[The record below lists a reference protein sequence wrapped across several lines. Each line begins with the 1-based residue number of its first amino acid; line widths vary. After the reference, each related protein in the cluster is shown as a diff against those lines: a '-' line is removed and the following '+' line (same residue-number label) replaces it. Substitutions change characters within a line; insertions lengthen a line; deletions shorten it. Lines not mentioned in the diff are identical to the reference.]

1 MRNVSFISGFL
12 WFHRY
17 HHHFCVQIEK
27 KSYNFCPVCSKHLSI
42 FFPIFRNWFIPFGLL
57 TIVIKMSFTLPKH
70 RQLIKNRLWLCT
82 KHTLV
87 YIPPTTILA
96 KASRFNLKIA
106 VEIHLIELKQLRI
119 NLHSFFFVTVVVYA
133 PVWPKPYQ

>member
-1 MRNVSFISGFL
+1 
-12 WFHRY
+12 
-17 HHHFCVQIEK
+17 
-27 KSYNFCPVCSKHLSI
+27 
-42 FFPIFRNWFIPFGLL
+42 
-57 TIVIKMSFTLPKH
+57 MSFTLPKH

-87 YIPPTTILA
+87 YITPTTILA

-119 NLHSFFFVTVVVYA
+119 NLHSFFCNGGGLYTRLTETISIMTSHKKSKIGKKCDKNLWKLLMLTGFW
-133 PVWPKPYQ
+133 VWAQVLVCHTEFRVDFFFSWRIENKNH